1 MHIVRFV
8 SRIRT
13 FIPGSVA
20 QVKKGTV
27 KTYFIET
34 IFVSGI
40 KRGGTRY
47 T

>member
-8 SRIRT
+8 SWIRT

-20 QVKKGTV
+20 QVNKGKV

-40 KRGGTRY
+40 KRGGTKFA
-47 T
+47 